1 MNTKVVNINTDVCDV
16 LIDRS
21 TKWGNPY
28 SHKSGTLAK
37 FRVKSRKEAIEK
49 YREYILDTPELL
61 NCLDELEGRVLGCHC
76 YPKPCHGDVL
86 VELINQKH
94 NLQSILE

>member
-1 MNTKVVNINTDVCDV
+1 MNTIVVNVNRDKYDV

-37 FRVKSRKEAIEK
+37 YQVKTRKESIEK
-49 YREYILDTPELL
+49 YREYILNTPELL
-61 NCLDELEGRVLGCHC
+61 NCLGELEGKVLGCHC
-76 YPKPCHGDVL
+76 RPKPCHGEVL
-86 VELINQKH
+86 VDLINQKH

>member
-1 MNTKVVNINTDVCDV
+1 MSTKVVNMNTDVCDV

-28 SHKSGTLAK
+28 SHKAGTLAK

-49 YREYILDTPELL
+49 YRKYILDTPELL
-61 NCLDELEGRVLGCHC
+61 NCLDELEGRILGCHC
-76 YPKPCHGDVL
+76 RPKPCHGDVL